1 MKRILSIALTF
12 ILMFGLT
19 IPVYAEKAKN
29 IDELLAPYQEVV
41 NKINTELG
49 STIYI
54 PDVNKEKVY
63 NNVKDMS
70 PAEVETFLRN
80 EYKAYVTGESSTTKP
95 GTGNYTRDNVMDS
108 SVNEQVITPLYV
120 REEITQTA
128 PISYNSEMF
137 LDSTVFSATGAIGT
151 YTYESITGYGS
162 QWPSDYTG
170 YHFDVDSGSYSL
182 SSDRKKCTVTLKGHP
197 EDANGFALLVVLTE
211 TVTFSAS

>member
-1 MKRILSIALTF
+1 MKRILSIALTLV
-12 ILMFGLT
+12 LMLGLA
-19 IPVYAEKAKN
+19 IAAYAEKAKN

-41 NKINTELG
+41 DKLNAELG

-54 PDVNKEKVY
+54 PVANKEKVY

-70 PAEVETFLRN
+70 PSEVEILLRE
-80 EYKAYVTGESSTTKP
+80 EYKAYVAGNLSTVQS
-95 GTGNYTRDNVMDS
+95 GSGNYTRDYAMES
-108 SVNEQVITPLYV
+108 SEKESVIIPLYI

-137 LDSTVFSATGAIGT
+137 LDSTVFSGTGELGT
-151 YTYESITGYGS
+151 YTYESIRSYGS

-170 YHFDVDSGSYSL
+170 FHFEVDSGSHSL

-197 EDANGFALLVVLTE
+197 ENAYGFALLEVLTE
-211 TVTFSAS
+211 TVTFSAN